1 MWSVFVFVPKALFF
15 IGLSESIKCKI
26 TILKGGAG
34 GMKRRNRWV
43 YLGLVPFVGMIIAFQ
58 FAPILSMLTGSLRQD
73 GGMGITFGFY
83 SRILNSAY
91 YLQAIKNS
99 LLISISCSLIGIV
112 VGLLCA
118 YSITRFSPRVRDRL
132 LMLSNMTSNFAG
144 VPLAFAYII
153 LLGSNG
159 VFTLLFKQWG
169 WSVFADFNLY
179 SWTGLI
185 LVYVYFQ
192 VPLALL
198 LLYPSFYGIR
208 EQWKEAASLLGA
220 TRWQFWRTIGIP
232 VLTPAVFGTLGILF
246 ANSMGA
252 YATAYALVGGNY
264 NLLAVR
270 IGSLVSGD
278 VVNEPQLGNALA
290 VILALSTLLAVY
302 LNHKMTQRSQ
312 QFQSNSNSSSH
323 SIHKRRLMR
332 RPWAK
337 SVKEEM

>member
-1 MWSVFVFVPKALFF
+1 
-15 IGLSESIKCKI
+15 
-26 TILKGGAG
+26 
-34 GMKRRNRWV
+34 MKRRNRWV
-43 YLGLVPFVGMIIAFQ
+43 FLGLVPFAVMIVAFQ
-58 FAPILSMLTGSLRQD
+58 FAPILSMLTGSLRQED
-73 GGMGITFGFY
+73 GPGLTLGFY
-83 SRILNSAY
+83 SRILQSAY

-99 LLISISCSLIGIV
+99 LLISVFSSLIGV
-112 VGLLCA
+112 AVGLLCA
-118 YSITRFSPRVRDRL
+118 YSITRFSPKMRDRL
-132 LMLSNMTSNFAG
+132 LMLSNMTSNFSG

-179 SWTGLI
+179 SWMGLT

-208 EQWKEAASLLGA
+208 EQWKEAAALLGA
-220 TRWQFWRTIGIP
+220 SKRQFWTTIGIP

-246 ANSMGA
+246 ANAMGA

-312 QFQSNSNSSSH
+312 LFQSNPSP
-323 SIHKRRLMR
+323 KQVRTRRKSL
-332 RPWAK
+332 RPPV
-337 SVKEEM
+337 STPVKEEL

>member
-1 MWSVFVFVPKALFF
+1 
-15 IGLSESIKCKI
+15 
-26 TILKGGAG
+26 
-34 GMKRRNRWV
+34 MKRRNRWV
-43 YLGLVPFVGMIIAFQ
+43 FLGLVPFAVMIVAFQ
-58 FAPILSMLTGSLRQD
+58 FAPILSMLTGSLRQED
-73 GGMGITFGFY
+73 GPGFTFSFY
-83 SRILNSAY
+83 SRIVQSAY
-91 YLQAIKNS
+91 YMQAIKNS
-99 LLISISCSLIGIV
+99 LLISVFSSVIGIV
-112 VGLLCA
+112 VGLICA
-118 YSITRFSPRVRDRL
+118 YSITRFSPRMRDRL

-179 SWTGLI
+179 SWSGLI

-192 VPLALL
+192 VPLAML

-208 EQWKEAASLLGA
+208 DQWKEAASLLGA
-220 TRWQFWRTIGIP
+220 SRWQFWTTIGIP

-246 ANSMGA
+246 ANAMGA

-278 VVNEPQLGNALA
+278 VVNQPQLGNALA
-290 VILALSTLLAVY
+290 VILALSTLLAVF

-312 QFQSNSNSSSH
+312 MFNSNPSFRQARN
-323 SIHKRRLMR
+323 RRKPL
-332 RPWAK
+332 RPVAA
-337 SVKEEM
+337 SVKEEL

>member
-1 MWSVFVFVPKALFF
+1 
-15 IGLSESIKCKI
+15 
-26 TILKGGAG
+26 
-34 GMKRRNRWV
+34 MKRRKRWFL
-43 YLGLVPFVGMIIAFQ
+43 LGLVPFVMMIVAFQ
-58 FAPILSMLTGSLRQD
+58 LAPILSMLTGSISQGD
-73 GGMGITFGFY
+73 GSGFTFGYY
-83 SRILNSAY
+83 SRILQSDY
-91 YLQAIKNS
+91 YLKAIKNS
-99 LLISISCSLIGIV
+99 LLISIFSSVIGIV
-112 VGLLCA
+112 VGLICA
-118 YSITRFSPRVRDRL
+118 YSITRFSPKMRDRL

-179 SWTGLI
+179 SWTGLV

-220 TRWQFWRTIGIP
+220 SKWQFWRTIGIP
-232 VLTPAVFGTLGILF
+232 VLTPAVFGTMGILF
-246 ANSMGA
+246 ANGMGA

-302 LNHKMTQRSQ
+302 LNHKMTQRSHM
-312 QFQSNSNSSSH
+312 FQSNGMSPKASGWRKFYKLKAS
-323 SIHKRRLMR
+323 
-332 RPWAK
+332 A
-337 SVKEEM
+337 VKEEL

>member
-1 MWSVFVFVPKALFF
+1 
-15 IGLSESIKCKI
+15 
-26 TILKGGAG
+26 
-34 GMKRRNRWV
+34 MKRRNLWV
-43 YLGLVPFVGMIIAFQ
+43 FLGLIPFATMIFAFQ
-58 FAPILSMLTGSLRQD
+58 FAPILSMLVGSIRQED
-73 GGMGITFGFY
+73 GPGFTFGFY
-83 SRILNSAY
+83 SRIIQSAY
-91 YLQAIKNS
+91 YMQAIKNS
-99 LLISISCSLIGIV
+99 LLISISSSVIGII
-112 VGLLCA
+112 VGLICA
-118 YSITRFSPRVRDRL
+118 YSITRFAPAMRDRL

-153 LLGSNG
+153 LLGNNG

-208 EQWKEAASLLGA
+208 DQWKEAASLLGA
-220 TRWQFWRTIGIP
+220 SHWQFWRTVGLP

-246 ANSMGA
+246 ANAMGA

-278 VVNEPQLGNALA
+278 VVNQPQLGNALA

-312 QFQSNSNSSSH
+312 IFNSDRAPQAAS
-323 SIHKRRLMR
+323 KRRKTLQ
-332 RPWAK
+332 PWAAA
-337 SVKEEM
+337 VKEEL

>member
-1 MWSVFVFVPKALFF
+1 
-15 IGLSESIKCKI
+15 
-26 TILKGGAG
+26 
-34 GMKRRNRWV
+34 MKRRNRWV
-43 YLGLVPFVGMIIAFQ
+43 FLGLVPFAIMVIAFQ
-58 FAPILSMLTGSLRQD
+58 FAPILSMLTGSLKPEA
-73 GGMGITFGFY
+73 GSGISFDFY
-83 SRILNSAY
+83 TKIINSKY

-99 LLISISCSLIGIV
+99 LLISIFSSVIGII
-112 VGLLCA
+112 VGLICA

-179 SWTGLI
+179 SWSGLV

-208 EQWKEAASLLGA
+208 EQWMEAASLLGA
-220 TRWQFWRTIGIP
+220 SKWRFWTTIGIP
-232 VLTPAVFGTLGILF
+232 ILTPAVFGTLGILF
-246 ANSMGA
+246 ANAMGA

-278 VVNEPQLGNALA
+278 VVNQPQLGNALA

-312 QFQSNSNSSSH
+312 MFNSTHAFARKARS
-323 SIHKRRLMR
+323 RRKLL
-332 RPWAK
+332 RPWGAS
-337 SVKEEM
+337 SVKEEL

>member
-1 MWSVFVFVPKALFF
+1 
-15 IGLSESIKCKI
+15 
-26 TILKGGAG
+26 
-34 GMKRRNRWV
+34 MKRRNRWV
-43 YLGLVPFVGMIIAFQ
+43 FLGLVPFIVMIFAFQ
-58 FAPILSMLTGSLRQD
+58 FAPILSMLTGSLRQED
-73 GGMGITFGFY
+73 GSGITFGFY
-83 SRILNSAY
+83 TKILQSAY

-99 LLISISCSLIGIV
+99 LLISVFSSLIGV
-112 VGLLCA
+112 FVGLICA
-118 YSITRFSPRVRDRL
+118 YSITRFSTKIRDRL

-159 VFTLLFKQWG
+159 VFTLIFKQWG
-169 WSVFADFNLY
+169 WSVFADFDLY
-179 SWTGLI
+179 SWMGLI

-198 LLYPSFYGIR
+198 LLYPSFYAIR
-208 EQWKEAASLLGA
+208 DQWKEAASLLGA
-220 TRWQFWRTIGIP
+220 SRWQFWTTIGIP

-246 ANSMGA
+246 ANAMGA

-270 IGSLVSGD
+270 IGSLVAGD
-278 VVNEPQLGNALA
+278 VVNQPQLGNALA

-312 QFQSNSNSSSH
+312 LFNANSSSRRVNTRRKLLQPWSA
-323 SIHKRRLMR
+323 SI
-332 RPWAK
+332 
-337 SVKEEM
+337 KEEL

>member
-1 MWSVFVFVPKALFF
+1 MQ
-15 IGLSESIKCKI
+15 
-26 TILKGGAG
+26 
-34 GMKRRNRWV
+34 RRNRWV
-43 YLGLVPFVGMIIAFQ
+43 LLGLVPFLGMVIAFQ

-73 GGMGITFGFY
+73 DGSGITFGFY
-83 SRILNSAY
+83 ARIFSSAF

-99 LLISISCSLIGIV
+99 LFISISCSLIGIA
-112 VGLLCA
+112 VGLVCA
-118 YSITRFSPRVRDRL
+118 YSITRFSPGIRDRL
-132 LMLSNMTSNFAG
+132 LMLSNMTSNFSG
-144 VPLAFAYII
+144 IPLAFAYII

-208 EQWKEAASLLGA
+208 EQWQEAAALLGA
-220 TRWQFWRTIGIP
+220 SKWQFWSTIGIP
-232 VLTPAVFGTLGILF
+232 VMTPAVFGTLGILF
-246 ANSMGA
+246 ANAMGA

-270 IGSLVSGD
+270 IGSLVTGD
-278 VVNEPQLGNALA
+278 VVNEPQLGSALA

-312 QFQSNSNSSSH
+312 MFNAQSDRSSKQASRY
-323 SIHKRRLMR
+323 RRYFR
-332 RPWAK
+332 SWSATTTATATAT
-337 SVKEEM
+337 VKEEI